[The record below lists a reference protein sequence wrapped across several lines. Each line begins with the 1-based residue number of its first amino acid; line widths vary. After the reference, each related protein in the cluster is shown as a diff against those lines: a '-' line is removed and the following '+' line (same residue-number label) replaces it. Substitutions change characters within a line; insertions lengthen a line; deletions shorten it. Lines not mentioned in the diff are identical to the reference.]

1 MLKFRHGESSR
12 LSCVRG
18 NTVTISLVS
27 SVFYLID
34 NIEEKS
40 QLLTIKLCSTSY
52 FFFSLSRG
60 AKFRFDRVI
69 SSERVANE
77 RLRALFSFFLLFSS
91 LFFRHSQLRVGV
103 SIFRIILKN
112 RTVSPSPSGTWS
124 RFTRMYIYSYKHK
137 CIMWAQMKRREGR
150 RWRGNCF
157 GVNYDRPSR
166 SAVLLFTRFSGSTKA
181 LSFPLLFSLFLSYI
195 LSLSLSLAAI
205 YSGKL
210 WLNNSRYS
218 RK

>member
-27 SVFYLID
+27 SVFYLVD
-34 NIEEKS
+34 NIEGKS

-91 LFFRHSQLRVGV
+91 FFRHSQLRVGV
-103 SIFRIILKN
+103 SIFRITLKS
-112 RTVSPSPSGTWS
+112 RTVSPSPPGTWS

-150 RWRGNCF
+150 RWRRNCF

-166 SAVLLFTRFSGSTKA
+166 SAVLLFTRFSGSTKT
-181 LSFPLLFSLFLSYI
+181 LSFPLLFSLFLPYI
-195 LSLSLSLAAI
+195 LSLSLLLQSI
-205 YSGKL
+205 REIVTK
-210 WLNNSRYS
+210 
-218 RK
+218 

>member
-1 MLKFRHGESSR
+1 MFYVVLLFFSIAWCKISFRSR
-12 LSCVRG
+12 NIVGTSREREVA
-18 NTVTISLVS
+18 SLV
-27 SVFYLID
+27 
-34 NIEEKS
+34 
-40 QLLTIKLCSTSY
+40 
-52 FFFSLSRG
+52 FFFPP
-60 AKFRFDRVI
+60 
-69 SSERVANE
+69 
-77 RLRALFSFFLLFSS
+77 LFLF
-91 LFFRHSQLRVGV
+91 FFRHSQLRVGV

-150 RWRGNCF
+150 RWRRNCF

-195 LSLSLSLAAI
+195 LSLSLLLQSI
-205 YSGKL
+205 RGIVTK
-210 WLNNSRYS
+210 
-218 RK
+218 